1 MVYIHTVNGKQYTN
15 LQAACKAAGVNYAR
29 ATKWLHSHKHCEISD
44 YVKFLKETEDK
55 EAKSQKP
62 SVDFKEGLSALKQEL
77 TSEKKTPTKD
87 TRDRW
92 AGVDAFAEKEFAERL
107 AKDKA
112 SAPKIKVEEVQ
123 APMLADNEP
132 DEPKVYTNYH
142 PELTTQP
149 ATGIA
154 IPTVVNGVSYKSIAE
169 ACRALGIQPATYSNW
184 KFQHK
189 DEDDVSLERYVNFFR
204 QAKEASEPVK
214 KASSRVVYYEG
225 KEYRSLAYLLKELGI
240 VDGTFYAWKTKH
252 YTGGLIEGS
261 DVTEILH
268 AFNQRNKYAKTKS
281 KEPAEVTTPTEPK
294 EEIAIAKSTA
304 HKNADNERLIDLAE
318 FRLLSRA
325 EKVKYLDVS
334 EEQMMKTMRESGP
347 ISLEG
352 IMDFTSVLDLIE
364 RMVIDPSEVYYLGYV
379 CHLDWKEAIRL
390 SKAPISL
397 AEIAPSTVMT
407 PQEKYCE
414 DCGEVIEHRFLKT
427 HPFAKYCRLC
437 YDKHED

>member
-1 MVYIHTVNGKQYTN
+1 MKYVHVVNGKKYTN
-15 LQAACKAAGVNYAR
+15 LRAACEAAGVNYAK
-29 ATKWLHSHKHCEISD
+29 ATQWLHSHKHSD
-44 YVKFLKETEDK
+44 IGDYAKWLKENEAK
-55 EAKSQKP
+55 EAAKSQKP
-62 SVDFKEGLSALKQEL
+62 SVDFKEGLSALKKEL
-77 TSEKKTPTKD
+77 ATEKETSTEDTPD
-87 TRDRW
+87 FW
-92 AGVDAFAEKEFAERL
+92 AGINAFAQEMAIKKVEEV
-107 AKDKA
+107 KA
-112 SAPKIKVEEVQ
+112 SAPETVVEKKE
-123 APMLADNEP
+123 
-132 DEPKVYTNYH
+132 EPKVYTSYH

-149 ATGIA
+149 TLGIA
-154 IPTVVNGVSYKSIAE
+154 IPTRVNGVSYKSISE
-169 ACRALGIQPATYSNW
+169 ACRALGIQPAAYSNW
-184 KFQHK
+184 KFAHK
-189 DEDDVSLERYVNFFR
+189 SEDDTSLERYVNFFR

-225 KEYRSLAYLLKELGI
+225 KEYRSLAYLLKELDI
-240 VDGTFYAWKTKH
+240 VDGTFYGWKTKH

-261 DVTEILH
+261 DVTGILH
-268 AFNQRNKYAKTKS
+268 EFLQRNKYAKTKS

-294 EEIAIAKSTA
+294 EEIAIAKNTA
-304 HKNADNERLIDLAE
+304 HKSADNERLIDLAE

-437 YDKHED
+437 FDKHKD